1 MFFASSYQV
10 IEPFL
15 LLSINTITIKT
26 QVEIYGWQRFKAKH
40 DMINKRPVYLN
51 LLKIRLPLTGIVSF
65 AHRITGVILFLAL
78 PFVVY
83 LLGLSIDSQESFDNA
98 RQILNQPIMLFV
110 QVLLLWS
117 IAHHFFAGIRFLLID
132 AEIGVEKSQARLG
145 AWLVL
150 LAEVL
155 TLFAIICGVGL

>member
-1 MFFASSYQV
+1 M
-10 IEPFL
+10 
-15 LLSINTITIKT
+15 T
-26 QVEIYGWQRFKAKH
+26 
-40 DMINKRPVYLN
+40 DKRPVYLN

-65 AHRITGVILFLAL
+65 AHRITGVILFLSL

-83 LLGLSIDSQESFDNA
+83 ILDLSIESEQSFQA
-98 RQILNQPIMLFV
+98 AQLLLKQPLIMFV
-110 QVLLLWS
+110 QILLLWS

-150 LAEVL
+150 LAEAL
-155 TLFAIICGVGL
+155 TLLAIICGVGS